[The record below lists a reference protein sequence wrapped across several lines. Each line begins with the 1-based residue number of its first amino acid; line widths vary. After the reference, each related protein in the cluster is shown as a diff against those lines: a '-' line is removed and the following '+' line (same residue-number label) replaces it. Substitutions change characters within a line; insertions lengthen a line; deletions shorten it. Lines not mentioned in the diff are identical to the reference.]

1 MKNNLIDGISKE
13 TKAKDT
19 KKMCHKKVFL
29 NLKTINTMQLENEI
43 NHIEKIKSDIYSLK
57 EDHKKFIKKHKLILK
72 TAKIL
77 S

>member
-43 NHIEKIKSDIYSLK
+43 NHIEKIKMTYIVLK
-57 EDHKKFIKKHKLILK
+57 KIIKN
-72 TAKIL
+72 